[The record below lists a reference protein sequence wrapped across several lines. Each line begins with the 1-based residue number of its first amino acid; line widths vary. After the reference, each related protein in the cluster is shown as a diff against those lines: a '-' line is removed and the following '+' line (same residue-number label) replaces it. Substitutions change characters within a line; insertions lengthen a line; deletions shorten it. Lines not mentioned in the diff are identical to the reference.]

1 MIEDDEHAQK
11 NGLLSQDGGSQDGG
25 SQDGGSQEMV
35 D

>member
-25 SQDGGSQEMV
+25 SQEMV